1 MKPSSG
7 RARSAATLAATAF
20 GGVTRSVTLD
30 GTRALALRVT
40 LAVALVVAPG
50 AAAFA
55 QKAATMPQGPAVRDN
70 TPEVDASITQ
80 KDWQAA
86 LTQLDARIASNP
98 HDAQAK
104 FKRGTVLAHLNR
116 DDDAIAAFTELTQLY
131 PELPEPY
138 NNLAALYAK
147 EGRYAE
153 ARAALETA
161 TKVNPGYGLAYEN
174 LGDLYLRLA
183 NEAYRRAQSLG
194 KASATTTQRLAD
206 IQKVISPVKTPAN
219 VKQQAATTED
229 DLTARAMSNMTQSP
243 SFTYGGGNGSLAQ
256 PPYMAPSK

>member
-7 RARSAATLAATAF
+7 RARSAATLAATACH
-20 GGVTRSVTLD
+20 GIARESA
-30 GTRALALRVT
+30 RALALRVT
-40 LAVALVVAPG
+40 VAVALAALPV
-50 AAAFA
+50 AAAYA
-55 QKAATMPQGPAVRDN
+55 QKAAVMPQGPAVRDN
-70 TPEVDASITQ
+70 TPEIDASIAQ
-80 KDWQAA
+80 KNWEAS

-104 FKRGTVLAHLNR
+104 FKRATVLAHLNR

-147 EGRYAE
+147 QGNLTE

-161 TKVNPGYGLAYEN
+161 TKVNPSYGLAYEN
-174 LGDLYLRLA
+174 LGDLYLRMA
-183 NEAYRRAQSLG
+183 NESYRRAQSLG
-194 KASATTTQRLAD
+194 KASATSTQRLAD
-206 IQKVISPVKTPAN
+206 IQKIVSPPKARTPA
-219 VKQQAATTED
+219 KPAAASTD
-229 DLTARAMSNMTQSP
+229 SDTARATSNMNMTQTP
-243 SFTYGGGNGSLAQ
+243 SFQYGGANGSLAM